1 MGEAVKLIGSGSS
14 PFVHRAA
21 VALRLKGVPY
31 EFIREDMSNKSDLL
45 LQHNPVHKKVPVL
58 LHGGRAVCESLII
71 VEYVDEAFPGPPLLP
86 ADPYDRAAARF
97 WAHFLDDKCLKSLW
111 PALWTEGEAQA
122 ASMAVARENLAIL
135 EEQLRGKKKKRFFG
149 GDSIGLVD
157 IAGAGLFAH
166 WLGVLEEVAGVR
178 VLSDE
183 EHPALR
189 RWANEYLADE
199 AVKECLPDRDQLV
212 AHFSANRDKCI
223 SIAKSMLPPN

>member
-1 MGEAVKLIGSGSS
+1 M
-14 PFVHRAA
+14 
-21 VALRLKGVPY
+21 
-31 EFIREDMSNKSDLL
+31 
-45 LQHNPVHKKVPVL
+45 
-58 LHGGRAVCESLII
+58 
-71 VEYVDEAFPGPPLLP
+71 
-86 ADPYDRAAARF
+86 
-97 WAHFLDDKCLKSLW
+97 
-111 PALWTEGEAQA
+111 
-122 ASMAVARENLAIL
+122 AIL

-157 IAGAGLFAH
+157 I
-166 WLGVLEEVAGVR
+166 AGVR